1 MVNLLL
7 LIWKLLRSP
16 YTLFIQLSS
25 PTQTTISIIWMR
37 QIYTGKPDLTE
48 HLHLKRL
55 LMVRNRRLALQLI
68 SVAILLDLISFLS
81 GLLIQLRNLDASLS
95 DPVILQQKLAVM
107 RVFSFLP
114 SAISSDA
121 SVRSD

>member
-37 QIYTGKPDLTE
+37 QFYTGKPDLTE

-55 LMVRNRRLALQLI
+55 LVVRKRRLALQLI
-68 SVAILLDLISFLS
+68 SVAMLLDLISFLS
-81 GLLIQLRNLDASLS
+81 GLLVRLRNLDALRESTS
-95 DPVILQQKLAVM
+95 RIWILYGEPIKK
-107 RVFSFLP
+107 P
-114 SAISSDA
+114 G
-121 SVRSD
+121 